1 MQFLAGVP
9 VDLVVM
15 LEGLILLFVAAEVL
29 VRRLY
34 RLPAAGAPLVFTRG
48 WR

>member
-9 VDLVVM
+9 PDVVTV
-15 LEGLILLFVAAEVL
+15 LEGLILLFIAAEAV

-34 RLPAAGAPLVFTRG
+34 RLPTAGPALVLTRG